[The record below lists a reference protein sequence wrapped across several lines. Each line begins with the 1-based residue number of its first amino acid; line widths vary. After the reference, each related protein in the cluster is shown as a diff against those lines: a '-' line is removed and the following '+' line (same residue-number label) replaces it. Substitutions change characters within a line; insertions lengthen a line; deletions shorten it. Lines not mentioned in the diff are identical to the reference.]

1 MADRTWTGRLLL
13 RGEDRGIS
21 KSAQK
26 VETAIGGVTAKL
38 KQFGAL
44 AAAAGAVAVF
54 AGSIVKIKA
63 FEKSISDLA
72 AITGAAGKDLEF
84 LTEAS
89 KEIGRTTTLTASQAA
104 EAFKLIAS
112 AKPDLLDN
120 VQALDETT
128 RAAVTLAEAAGIGL
142 PEAATA
148 LGESLNQFG
157 EGADSAAKF
166 INILAAGAKFG
177 SSEINQTSEA
187 LKNAGTVAKL
197 AGLSF
202 EETNAA
208 IQALAA
214 AGVKGSEAGSRLRSV
229 LVKLQVQ
236 ANDQFNPAVVG
247 INEALDNLADANLSV
262 SEKVEL
268 FGEKQ
273 IATADILIEQR
284 DVLDKVEEQ
293 VTNTSEAYE
302 QASKRTDNLDGDIKR
317 LQSAFEAF
325 QLNIGNGMLPVLR
338 DAIQAFTDIFNAITA
353 VSGSE
358 GINKADEQ
366 FSLFNVTLK
375 TLAVSSNVLINIFDA
390 IADVLGF
397 VGRAIVAAFEGDF
410 ELIGLGFEELKRDLE
425 GEFIDI
431 GDFAAN
437 TFNPDLA
444 AEVKANMDAFFKE
457 PVLKV
462 IDDTNATI
470 KEKTLTAGEELA
482 LAQAV
487 IQAAKERK
495 DFEDRENL
503 LERIREANRTEM
515 EILVENDAL
524 KIAEL
529 ELLLQETLLTE
540 EQFREKFLAADEIF
554 QAARRAI
561 EQKGLNASEKFS
573 ALSATN
579 KTKFVLSEAARLT
592 QGVAQSNKTL
602 FKVNKIAA
610 LANAIINTAQG
621 VTRSLAEYPAPIN
634 IAMAAITAAAGLA
647 QIQAI
652 RSTQFSGGGGG
663 TTPSAA
669 GSAPTIN
676 DRPVGGAGGIPLDTL
691 LAGQGGPGGVAQR
704 IDINID
710 GLQEGGLISADD
722 TRKLIMSI
730 NDQLG
735 DGVNLNVGPDG
746 TGTGS

>member
-26 VETAIGGVTAKL
+26 VETAVGGVVKSMAK
-38 KQFGAL
+38 FGAI
-44 AAAAGAVAVF
+44 AAAAGVAATVF
-54 AGSIVKIKA
+54 GSVTKIKE

-72 AITGAAGKDLEF
+72 AITGAAGADLDR

-112 AKPDLLDN
+112 AKPDLLGN
-120 VQALDETT
+120 VAALEATT
-128 RAAVTLAEAAGIGL
+128 QAAVTLAEAAGLEL
-142 PEAATA
+142 PDAATA

-202 EETNAA
+202 EETNAS

-293 VTNTSEAYE
+293 VTNTSEAYD
-302 QASKRTDNLDGDIKR
+302 QAAKRTDNLDGDIKR
-317 LQSAFEAF
+317 LSSAFEAF
-325 QLNIGNGMLPVLR
+325 QLNLGNGMLPVLR
-338 DAIQAFTDIFNAITA
+338 DTIQAFTDIFNAITA

-366 FSLFNVTLK
+366 FSLFNTTLK

-410 ELIGLGFEELKRDLE
+410 ELISIGFEELKSDLE

-444 AEVKANMDAFFKE
+444 AEVKANTEAFFQQ
-457 PVLKV
+457 PILDVV
-462 IDDTNATI
+462 DQTNAAVA
-470 KEKTLTAGEELA
+470 EKVLTAGEELA
-482 LAQAV
+482 LAQAE

-529 ELLLQETLLTE
+529 ELLLSEKLLTE
-540 EQFREKFLAADEIF
+540 AEFREKFLAADEIF
-554 QAARRAI
+554 QAAKLAI
-561 EQKGLNASEKFS
+561 EQKGLKASEKFS

-579 KTKFVLSEAARLT
+579 KTKFILSEAARLT

-602 FKVNKIAA
+602 FKINKISAI
-610 LANAIINTAQG
+610 ANAIVNTAQG
-621 VTRSLAEYPAPIN
+621 VTKSLAEYPAPFN

-676 DRPVGGAGGIPLDTL
+676 DRPVGGADGLPLDTL
-691 LAGQGGPGGVAQR
+691 LAGQGGGGVAQR

-710 GLQEGGLISADD
+710 GLNEGGLVSADD

-735 DGVNLNVGPDG
+735 DGVNLNVDPDG
-746 TGTGS
+746 SGTGS

>member
-1 MADRTWTGRLLL
+1 VADRTWTGRLLL

-54 AGSIVKIKA
+54 AGSVSKIKQ

-72 AITGAAGKDLEF
+72 AITGAAGDDLRK

-120 VQALDETT
+120 VAALEETT
-128 RAAVTLAEAAGIGL
+128 RAAVTLAEAAGLEL
-142 PEAATA
+142 PDAATA

-157 EGADSAAKF
+157 EGADSAGKF

-214 AGVKGSEAGSRLRSV
+214 AGIKGSDAGTKLRSV
-229 LVKLQVQ
+229 LIKLQVQ
-236 ANDQFNPAVVG
+236 AEDKFNPAVVG
-247 INEALDNLADANLSV
+247 INQALENLGDANLSV
-262 SEKVEL
+262 TEKVAI
-268 FGEKQ
+268 FGERSV
-273 IATADILIEQR
+273 ATADVLISQL
-284 DVLDKVEEQ
+284 DVLNRVEEQ
-293 VTNTSEAYE
+293 VTDTSEAYD
-302 QASKRTDNLDGDIKR
+302 QAAKRTDNLDGDVKR
-317 LQSAFEAF
+317 LSSAFEAF
-325 QLNIGNGMLPVLR
+325 QLNLGNGMLPVLR
-338 DAIQAFTDIFNAITA
+338 DTIQAFTDIFNAITA

-358 GINKADEQ
+358 GINKADQQ
-366 FSLFNVTLK
+366 FSIFNATLK

-437 TFNPDLA
+437 TFNPELA
-444 AEVKANMDAFFKE
+444 AEVKANMDAFYKE
-457 PVLKV
+457 PVIEV
-462 IDDTNATI
+462 IDQTNAAVA
-470 KEKTLTAGEELA
+470 EKVLTAGEELA
-482 LAQAV
+482 AANAE
-487 IQAAKERK
+487 IAAAKARA

-503 LERIREANRTEM
+503 LERIRESNRTEM
-515 EILVENDAL
+515 EILIENDAL

-529 ELLLQETLLTE
+529 ELLLSEKLLTE
-540 EQFREKFLAADEIF
+540 EEFREKFLAADEVF
-554 QAARRAI
+554 QAARLAI
-561 EQKGLNASEKFS
+561 EQKGLKASEKFS

-579 KTKFVLSEAARLT
+579 KTKFVLSEALRLT

-602 FKVNKIAA
+602 FKINKISAI
-610 LANAIINTAQG
+610 ANAIINTAQG

-634 IAMAAITAAAGLA
+634 IAMAALTAAAGLA

>member
-26 VETAIGGVTAKL
+26 VETAIGGVTSQL
-38 KQFGAL
+38 KRFGAL
-44 AAAAGAVAVF
+44 AAVAGVGATF
-54 AGSIVKIKA
+54 IGSIGKIKE

-72 AITGAAGKDLEF
+72 AITGAAGKDLDR

-120 VQALDETT
+120 VVALEETT
-128 RAAVTLAEAAGIGL
+128 RAAVTLAEAAGLEL
-142 PEAATA
+142 PDAARA

-177 SSEINQTSEA
+177 SSEINQTAEA
-187 LKNAGTVAKL
+187 LVNAGTVAKL

-214 AGVKGSEAGSRLRSV
+214 AGIKGSDAGTKLRSV
-229 LVKLQVQ
+229 LIKLQVQ
-236 ANDQFNPAVVG
+236 AEDKFNPAVVG
-247 INEALDNLADANLSV
+247 LSQALENLGEANLSITD
-262 SEKVEL
+262 KVAI
-268 FGEKQ
+268 FGERSV
-273 IATADILIEQR
+273 ATADVLISQL
-284 DVLDKVEEQ
+284 DVLNRVTEQ
-293 VTNTSEAYE
+293 VTGTSEAYD
-302 QASKRTDNLDGDIKR
+302 QASKRTDNLDGDVKR
-317 LQSAFEAF
+317 LSSAFEAF
-325 QLNIGNGMLPVLR
+325 QLNLGNGMLPVLR
-338 DAIQAFTDIFNAITA
+338 NTIQAFTDILNAITA

-358 GINKADEQ
+358 GIQKADES
-366 FSLFNVTLK
+366 FSVFTATLK
-375 TLAVSSNVLINIFDA
+375 TLAVSGNVLINIFDS

-410 ELIGLGFEELKRDLE
+410 ELIAIGFEELKSDLE
-425 GEFIDI
+425 SEFIDI
-431 GDFAAN
+431 GEFAAN

-444 AEVKANMDAFFKE
+444 AEVKANTEAFFKQ
-457 PVLKV
+457 PILDT
-462 IDDTNATI
+462 IDNTNAAVQA
-470 KEKTLTAGEELA
+470 KVLTAGEELA
-482 LAQAV
+482 AKQAE

-503 LERIREANRTEM
+503 LERIRESNRSEL

-529 ELLLQETLLTE
+529 ELLLSEQLLTE
-540 EQFREKFLAADEIF
+540 AEFREKFLAADEVF

-561 EQKGLNASEKFS
+561 EQKGLTASEKFS
-573 ALSATN
+573 ALSAGN
-579 KTKFVLSEAARLT
+579 KTKFALAEAARLT

-610 LANAIINTAQG
+610 LANAVINTAQG

-652 RSTQFSGGGGG
+652 RSTQFTGGGGG

-676 DRPVGGAGGIPLDTL
+676 DRPVAGVTGLPLDTL
-691 LAGQGGPGGVAQR
+691 LAGQGGGGVAQR

-710 GLQEGGLISADD
+710 GLSEGGLISADD
-722 TRKLIMSI
+722 TRKIIMSI

-735 DGVNLNVGPDG
+735 DGVNLNVDTDG
-746 TGTGS
+746 SGTGS

>member
-26 VETAIGGVTAKL
+26 VETAVGGVVKSMAK
-38 KQFGAL
+38 FGAI
-44 AAAAGAVAVF
+44 AAAAGVAATVF
-54 AGSIVKIKA
+54 GSVTKIKE

-72 AITGAAGKDLEF
+72 AITGAAGADLDR

-112 AKPDLLDN
+112 AKPDLLGN
-120 VQALDETT
+120 VAALEATT
-128 RAAVTLAEAAGIGL
+128 QAAVTLAEAAGLEL
-142 PEAATA
+142 PDAATA

-202 EETNAA
+202 EETNAS

-293 VTNTSEAYE
+293 VTNTSEAYD
-302 QASKRTDNLDGDIKR
+302 QAAKRTDNLDGDIKR
-317 LQSAFEAF
+317 LSSAFEAF
-325 QLNIGNGMLPVLR
+325 QLNLGNGMLPVLR
-338 DAIQAFTDIFNAITA
+338 DTIQAFTDIFNAITA

-366 FSLFNVTLK
+366 FSLFNTTLK

-410 ELIGLGFEELKRDLE
+410 ELISIGFEELKSDLE

-444 AEVKANMDAFFKE
+444 AEVKANTEAFFQQ
-457 PVLKV
+457 PILDVV
-462 IDDTNATI
+462 DQTNAAVA
-470 KEKTLTAGEELA
+470 EKVLTAGEELA
-482 LAQAV
+482 LKQAE

-503 LERIREANRTEM
+503 LERIREANRTEL

-529 ELLLQETLLTE
+529 ELLLSEKLLTE
-540 EQFREKFLAADEIF
+540 AEFREKFLAADEVF
-554 QAARRAI
+554 QAAKLAI
-561 EQKGLNASEKFS
+561 EQKGLKASEKFS

-579 KTKFVLSEAARLT
+579 KTKFILSEAARLT

-602 FKVNKIAA
+602 FKINKISAI
-610 LANAIINTAQG
+610 ANAIVNTAQG
-621 VTRSLAEYPAPIN
+621 VTKSLAEYPAPFN

-676 DRPVGGAGGIPLDTL
+676 DRPVGGADGLPLDTL
-691 LAGQGGPGGVAQR
+691 LAGQGGGGVAQR

-710 GLQEGGLISADD
+710 GLNEGGLVSADD

-735 DGVNLNVGPDG
+735 DGVNLNVDPDG
-746 TGTGS
+746 SGTGS

>member
-26 VETAIGGVTAKL
+26 VETAVGGVVKSMAK
-38 KQFGAL
+38 FGAI
-44 AAAAGAVAVF
+44 AAAAGVAATVF
-54 AGSIVKIKA
+54 GSVTKIKE

-72 AITGAAGKDLEF
+72 AITGAAGADLDK

-112 AKPDLLDN
+112 AKPDLLGN
-120 VQALDETT
+120 VAALEATT
-128 RAAVTLAEAAGIGL
+128 AAAVTLAEAAGLEL
-142 PEAATA
+142 PDAATA

-202 EETNAA
+202 EETNAS

-293 VTNTSEAYE
+293 VTNTSEAYD
-302 QASKRTDNLDGDIKR
+302 QAAKRTDNLDGDIKR
-317 LQSAFEAF
+317 LSSAFEAF
-325 QLNIGNGMLPVLR
+325 QLNLGNGMLPVLR
-338 DAIQAFTDIFNAITA
+338 DTIQAFTDIFNAITA

-366 FSLFNVTLK
+366 FSLFNTTLK

-410 ELIGLGFEELKRDLE
+410 ELISIGFEELKSDLE

-444 AEVKANMDAFFKE
+444 AEVKANTEAFFQQ
-457 PVLKV
+457 PILDVV
-462 IDDTNATI
+462 DQTNAAVA
-470 KEKTLTAGEELA
+470 EKVLTAGEELA
-482 LAQAV
+482 LAQAE

-503 LERIREANRTEM
+503 LERIRESNRTEM

-529 ELLLQETLLTE
+529 ELLLSEKLLTE
-540 EQFREKFLAADEIF
+540 AEFREKFLAADEIF
-554 QAARRAI
+554 QAAKLAI
-561 EQKGLNASEKFS
+561 EQKGLKASEKFS

-579 KTKFVLSEAARLT
+579 KTKFILSEAARLT

-602 FKVNKIAA
+602 FKINKISAI
-610 LANAIINTAQG
+610 ANAIVNTAQG
-621 VTRSLAEYPAPIN
+621 VTKSLAEYPAPFN

-676 DRPVGGAGGIPLDTL
+676 DRPVGGADGLPLDTL
-691 LAGQGGPGGVAQR
+691 LAGQGGGGVAQR

-710 GLQEGGLISADD
+710 GLNEGGLVSADD

-735 DGVNLNVGPDG
+735 DGVNLNVDPDG
-746 TGTGS
+746 SGTGS

>member
-112 AKPDLLDN
+112 AKPDLLGN
-120 VQALDETT
+120 VVALEATT

-142 PEAATA
+142 PEAAIA

-236 ANDQFNPAVVG
+236 AEDKFNPAVVG
-247 INEALDNLADANLSV
+247 INQALDNLADANLSV
-262 SEKVEL
+262 TEKVAL

-284 DVLDKVEEQ
+284 DVLDLVEQQ
-293 VTNTSEAYE
+293 VTDTSEAYD

-317 LQSAFEAF
+317 LSSAFEAF
-325 QLNIGNGMLPVLR
+325 QLNLGNGMLPVLR
-338 DAIQAFTDIFNAITA
+338 NTIQAFTDIFNAITA

-358 GINKADEQ
+358 GINKADES
-366 FSLFNVTLK
+366 FSVFNATLK
-375 TLAVSSNVLINIFDA
+375 TLAVSGNVLINIFDA

-410 ELIGLGFEELKRDLE
+410 ELIALGFEELKGDLE
-425 GEFIDI
+425 SEFIDI
-431 GDFAAN
+431 GNFAAN

-444 AEVKANMDAFFKE
+444 AEVKANMDAFYKQ
-457 PVLKV
+457 PVLDV
-462 IDDTNATI
+462 IDDTNAAVQ
-470 KEKTLTAGEELA
+470 EKVLTAGEELA
-482 LAQAV
+482 AKNAE
-487 IQAAKERK
+487 IAAAKARA

-503 LERIREANRTEM
+503 LERIREANRTEL

-529 ELLLQETLLTE
+529 ELLLSEQLLTE
-540 EQFREKFLAADEIF
+540 AEFREKFLAADEIF
-554 QAARRAI
+554 VAARRAI
-561 EQKGLNASEKFS
+561 EQKGLTASEKFS
-573 ALSATN
+573 ALSAGN
-579 KTKFVLSEAARLT
+579 KTKFALAEAARLT

-610 LANAIINTAQG
+610 LANAVINTAQG
-621 VTRSLAEYPAPIN
+621 VTRTLAEYPAPIN

-676 DRPVGGAGGIPLDTL
+676 DRPVGSAGGIPLDTL
-691 LAGQGGPGGVAQR
+691 LAGQGGGGIAQR

-710 GLQEGGLISADD
+710 GLNEGGLISADD

-735 DGVNLNVGPDG
+735 DGVNLNVDPEGG
-746 TGTGS
+746 GTGS

>member
-1 MADRTWTGRLLL
+1 MA
-13 RGEDRGIS
+13 
-21 KSAQK
+21 K
-26 VETAIGGVTAKL
+26 
-38 KQFGAL
+38 FGAI
-44 AAAAGAVAVF
+44 AAAAGVAATVF
-54 AGSIVKIKA
+54 GSVTKIKE

-72 AITGAAGKDLEF
+72 AITGAAGADLDR

-112 AKPDLLDN
+112 AKPDLLGN
-120 VQALDETT
+120 VAALEATT
-128 RAAVTLAEAAGIGL
+128 QAAVTLAEAAGLEL
-142 PEAATA
+142 PDAATA

-202 EETNAA
+202 EETNAS

-293 VTNTSEAYE
+293 VTNTSEAYD
-302 QASKRTDNLDGDIKR
+302 QAAKRTDNLDGDIKR
-317 LQSAFEAF
+317 LSSAFEAF
-325 QLNIGNGMLPVLR
+325 QLNLGNGMLPVLR
-338 DAIQAFTDIFNAITA
+338 DTIQAFTDIFNAITA

-366 FSLFNVTLK
+366 FSLFNTTLK

-410 ELIGLGFEELKRDLE
+410 ELISIGFEELKSDLE

-444 AEVKANMDAFFKE
+444 AEVKANTEAFFQQ
-457 PVLKV
+457 PILDVV
-462 IDDTNATI
+462 DQTNAAVA
-470 KEKTLTAGEELA
+470 EKVLTAGEELA
-482 LAQAV
+482 LAQAE

-529 ELLLQETLLTE
+529 ELLLSEKLLTE
-540 EQFREKFLAADEIF
+540 AEFREKFLAADEIF
-554 QAARRAI
+554 QAAKLAI
-561 EQKGLNASEKFS
+561 EQKGLKASEKFS

-579 KTKFVLSEAARLT
+579 KTKFILSEAARLT

-602 FKVNKIAA
+602 FKINKISAI
-610 LANAIINTAQG
+610 ANAIVNTAQG
-621 VTRSLAEYPAPIN
+621 VTKSLAEYPAPFN

-676 DRPVGGAGGIPLDTL
+676 DRPVGGADGLPLDTL
-691 LAGQGGPGGVAQR
+691 LAGQGGGGVAQR

-710 GLQEGGLISADD
+710 GLNEGGLVSADD

-735 DGVNLNVGPDG
+735 DGVNLNVDPDG
-746 TGTGS
+746 SGTGS